1 MFGPGCR
8 DQRGMRGRAVARGG
22 NLATVMVVDDATFM
36 RMKCVALL
44 TGNGHEV
51 IEAGSGLQAVEV
63 YKAKRPDC
71 VLLDITMPDMDG
83 LSALREIR
91 KIDPNARVAMVTALD
106 QQGITMEAMKEGA
119 TSFVF
124 KPFNAD
130 RLLAAVEELVG

>member
-1 MFGPGCR
+1 
-8 DQRGMRGRAVARGG
+8 
-22 NLATVMVVDDATFM
+22 MVVDDATFM

>member
-1 MFGPGCR
+1 M
-8 DQRGMRGRAVARGG
+8 
-22 NLATVMVVDDATFM
+22 ATVMVVDDATFM

-119 TSFVF
+119 SSFVF